1 MVGHFYLGGIILLW
15 FIAVLIVFF
24 AIAKFYLQGEDHST
38 YDVASDQ
45 TFASIS
51 SAAEQQKI
59 LNRLGDMQTVGVGG
73 NPFGKK
79 RIGALRNAMNTM
91 FNDQAFNAEFFST
104 IANGVPAEWVMA
116 PGVDTTRRVLYIHG
130 GAFTMGSSK
139 SHRPI
144 TSQWSRLANAAVL
157 AIDYRLMPEN
167 SRIAGIED
175 CRSAYQW
182 ILANGPNG
190 NEDLT
195 SLFVSGDS
203 AGGNLT
209 LSLIAW
215 VRDKGLRAPNGAVAL
230 SPQTD
235 NTISSPSMK
244 ANVKTDRM
252 LGPIFGK
259 LTGVPTVVLLWFGFL
274 NTRINPSD
282 SIVSPLF
289 GNLAGLPPVLI
300 QASSTEMLVDDAKRY
315 VNKAQQQGSPV
326 KLQLWDDMVHVW
338 QIFHPDLAEAKQA
351 FDEIEKFVEE
361 VG

>member
-1 MVGHFYLGGIILLW
+1 MARHFYLGDIIVLW
-15 FIAVLIVFF
+15 FFAVVIAFF
-24 AIAKFYLQGEDHST
+24 VIAKFYLQGEDHSSFDIGPT
-38 YDVASDQ
+38 EKFPA
-45 TFASIS
+45 IS
-51 SAAEQQKI
+51 TVVEQQVI
-59 LNRLGDMQTVGVGG
+59 LSRLGDIQAAGVGG

-79 RIGALRNAMNTM
+79 HISALRNMMNTM
-91 FNDQAFNAEFFST
+91 FNGQDFDADFYST
-104 IANGVPAEWVMA
+104 VANGVPGEWVMA

-144 TSQWSRLANAAVL
+144 TTEWSRLANAAVL

-167 SRIAGIED
+167 SRINGIED

-182 ILANGPNG
+182 ILANGPSG
-190 NEDLT
+190 QEELT

-209 LSLIAW
+209 LSLITW
-215 VRDKGLRAPNGAVAL
+215 VRDQGLRAPNGAVAL

-235 NTISSPSMK
+235 NTFSSPSMK
-244 ANVKTDRM
+244 GNINTDPM

-259 LTGVPTVVLLWFGFL
+259 LAGVPAAFILWFGFL

-282 SIVSPLF
+282 PIVSPLL
-289 GNLAGLPPVLI
+289 GDLSALPPVLI
-300 QASSTEMLVDDAKRY
+300 QASASEMLVDDAKRY
-315 VNKAQQQGSPV
+315 ANKAQQQGSPV
-326 KLQLWDDMVHVW
+326 KLQLWEDMVHVW

-351 FDEIEKFVEE
+351 FDEIEKFVKE

>member
-1 MVGHFYLGGIILLW
+1 MAGHFYLGDIILLW
-15 FIAVLIVFF
+15 FIAVVIAFF
-24 AIAKFYLQGEDHST
+24 VIAKFYLQGEDHSSF
-38 YDVASDQ
+38 DAESNE
-45 TFASIS
+45 TFTAIS
-51 SAAEQQKI
+51 NAAEQQVI
-59 LNRLGDMQTVGVGG
+59 LSRLGDIQTADAGG

-79 RIGALRNAMNTM
+79 HIGVLRNVMNTM
-91 FNDQAFNAEFFST
+91 FSDKEFNAEFNST
-104 IANGVPAEWVMA
+104 VANGVPGEWVMA
-116 PGVDTTRRVLYIHG
+116 PGVDTKRRVLYIHG

-144 TSQWSRLANAAVL
+144 STEWSRLANAAVL

-167 SRIAGIED
+167 SRIDGIED

-182 ILANGPNG
+182 ILDNGPNG
-190 NEDLT
+190 QEELT

-215 VRDKGLRAPNGAVAL
+215 VRDQGLRAPNGAVVL

-244 ANVKTDRM
+244 TNIKTDPM

-259 LTGVPTVVLLWFGFL
+259 LSRMPTAFLLWFGFL

-282 SIVSPLF
+282 PIVSPLF
-289 GNLAGLPPVLI
+289 GKLSNLPPVLI
-300 QASSTEMLVDDAKRY
+300 QASATEMLVDDAKRY
-315 VNKAQQQGSPV
+315 VNKAQQQGSPA
-326 KLQLWDDMVHVW
+326 KLQLWDNMVHVW

-351 FDEIEKFVEE
+351 FDEIEKFVKE

>member
-1 MVGHFYLGGIILLW
+1 MVRHFYLGDIIVLW
-15 FIAVLIVFF
+15 FIAVVIAFF
-24 AIAKFYLQGEDHST
+24 VIAKFYLQGEDHSSFDLESNESFPAT
-38 YDVASDQ
+38 STV
-45 TFASIS
+45 
-51 SAAEQQKI
+51 AEQQAI
-59 LNRLGDMQTVGVGG
+59 LSRLGDIQTADAGG
-73 NPFGKK
+73 NPFSKK
-79 RIGALRNAMNTM
+79 HIGVLRNVMNTM
-91 FNDQAFNAEFFST
+91 FSDKEFNADFKST
-104 IANGVPAEWVMA
+104 VANGVPGEWVMA
-116 PGVDTTRRVLYIHG
+116 SGVDTTRRVLYIHG

-144 TSQWSRLANAAVL
+144 TTEWSRLANAAVL
-157 AIDYRLMPEN
+157 VIDYRLMPEN
-167 SRIAGIED
+167 SRMDGIED

-182 ILANGPNG
+182 ILDNGPSG
-190 NEDLT
+190 QEELT

-215 VRDKGLRAPNGAVAL
+215 VRDQGLRAPNGAVAL

-244 ANVKTDRM
+244 GNIKTDPM

-259 LTGVPTVVLLWFGFL
+259 LTRVPTAFLLWFGFL

-282 SIVSPLF
+282 PVVSPLF
-289 GNLAGLPPVLI
+289 GELSNLPPVLI
-300 QASSTEMLVDDAKRY
+300 QASATEMLVDDAKRY
-315 VNKAQQQGSPV
+315 VSKAQQQGSPA
-326 KLQLWDDMVHVW
+326 KLQLWDNMVHVW

-351 FDEIEKFVEE
+351 FDEIEKFVKE

>member
-1 MVGHFYLGGIILLW
+1 MVRHFYLGDIIVLW
-15 FIAVLIVFF
+15 FITVVIAFF
-24 AIAKFYLQGEDHST
+24 AIAKFYLQAEDHSCF
-38 YDVASDQ
+38 DQ
-45 TFASIS
+45 QSNEKFPATSSIV
-51 SAAEQQKI
+51 EQQQI
-59 LNRLGDMQTVGVGG
+59 LSRLGDIQSAGIGG

-79 RIGALRNAMNTM
+79 HIGALRQVMNTM
-91 FNDQAFNAEFFST
+91 FNDKEFNAEFNTT
-104 IANGVPAEWVMA
+104 IASGVPGEWVLA
-116 PGVDTTRRVLYIHG
+116 PGADTKRRVLYLHG

-144 TSQWSRLANAAVL
+144 TTEWSRLANAAVL
-157 AIDYRLMPEN
+157 VIDYRLMPEN
-167 SRIAGIED
+167 SRMDGIED

-182 ILANGPNG
+182 ILDNGPNG
-190 NEDLT
+190 EEELT

-215 VRDKGLRAPNGAVAL
+215 VRDQGLRAPNGAVAL

-244 ANVKTDRM
+244 TNIKTDPM

-259 LTGVPTVVLLWFGFL
+259 ITKFPTAFLLWFGFL

-282 SIVSPLF
+282 PIVSPLF
-289 GNLAGLPPVLI
+289 GNLANLPPILI
-300 QASSTEMLVDDAKRY
+300 QASASEMLVDDAKRY
-315 VNKAQQQGSPV
+315 VSKAQQQGSPA
-326 KLQLWDDMVHVW
+326 KLQLWDNMVHVW
-338 QIFHPDLAEAKQA
+338 QIFHPDLAEATQA
-351 FDEIEKFVEE
+351 FDEIEKFVKE

>member
-1 MVGHFYLGGIILLW
+1 MVGHFYLGDIILLW
-15 FIAVLIVFF
+15 FIAVIIGFF

-38 YDVASDQ
+38 FDEESNEK
-45 TFASIS
+45 FAVTST
-51 SAAEQQKI
+51 AKEQQAI
-59 LNRLGDMQTVGVGG
+59 LSRLGNMQDASLGG

-79 RIGALRNAMNTM
+79 QINALRNVMNTM
-91 FNDQAFNAEFFST
+91 FNDTEFNANFYST
-104 IANGVPAEWVMA
+104 IANGVPGEWVMA

-130 GAFTMGSSK
+130 GAYTIGSSK

-144 TSQWSRLANAAVL
+144 TTEWSRLANAAVL

-167 SRIAGIED
+167 SRLAGIED

-182 ILANGPNG
+182 ILDNGPSG
-190 NEDLT
+190 NESLT

-215 VRDKGLRAPNGAVAL
+215 VRDQGLRAPDGAVAL

-235 NTISSPSMK
+235 NTMSSPSMR
-244 ANVKTDRM
+244 ANIKYDRM

-259 LTGVPTVVLLWFGFL
+259 LIGVPAAFLLWFGFL

-282 SIVSPLF
+282 PIVSPLF
-289 GNLAGLPPVLI
+289 GDLSALPPVLI
-300 QASSTEMLVDDAKRY
+300 QASACEMLVDDAKRY

-326 KLQLWDDMVHVW
+326 RLQLWDDMVHVW

-351 FDEIEKFVEE
+351 FEQIGKFVDE
-361 VG
+361 VS